1 MDKFKE
7 KTMKDYTAWDINCPY
22 ICRMRKTRNKLKNI
36 FKRKAR
42 RNLKREINGGENEDS

>member
-7 KTMKDYTAWDINCPY
+7 KTMNDYTAWDINCPR
-22 ICRMRKTRNKLKNI
+22 IVKRTKGLKKLRTI

-42 RNLKREINGGENEDS
+42 RNLKREINKED

>member
-7 KTMKDYTAWDINCPY
+7 KTIKDYTAWDVLCPFVC
-22 ICRMRKTRNKLKNI
+22 IKHKTRIKLKKI

-42 RNLKREINGGENEDS
+42 RNLKRNIDLEE